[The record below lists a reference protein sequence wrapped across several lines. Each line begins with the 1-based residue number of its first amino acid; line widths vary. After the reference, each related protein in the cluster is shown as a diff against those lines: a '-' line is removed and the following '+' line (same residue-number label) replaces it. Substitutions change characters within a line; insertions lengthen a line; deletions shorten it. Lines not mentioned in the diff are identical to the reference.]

1 MVEWIYIAKK
11 ELLELKNIKKKT
23 MFIFLITFLWISVAY
38 GISGGQHSVIPNQYA
53 LYCLALITSVGFSSQ
68 LTADVIT
75 LEKKQNTLEI
85 LKALKVKEICIIVGK
100 AIPACIIGT
109 FFSAI
114 SIVIVKICFLIVN
127 ANIHTDI
134 NVFGFIIIF
143 LMNYITTNI
152 VIGVSIWIDDE
163 KLMPMLSVIF
173 PLIFILLM
181 LMVISLFINNFNVV
195 NFIVVVFGLII
206 MSVLSTYISSIL
218 LNKLSYK

>member
-114 SIVIVKICFLIVN
+114 SIVIVKICFLIGKY
-127 ANIHTDI
+127 TYRYKCLWI
-134 NVFGFIIIF
+134 NYYVSFINLYIINFVEQIII
-143 LMNYITTNI
+143 
-152 VIGVSIWIDDE
+152 
-163 KLMPMLSVIF
+163 
-173 PLIFILLM
+173 
-181 LMVISLFINNFNVV
+181 
-195 NFIVVVFGLII
+195 
-206 MSVLSTYISSIL
+206 
-218 LNKLSYK
+218 